1 MKLYQI
7 ENEYL
12 QLSEMLIESEGE
24 LTPELEQALEING
37 NNLKNKAVNYG
48 YVIKQME
55 GNVDL
60 IDAEI
65 KRLQAMKKSRVNAA
79 ELLKETIKTAMLMYD
94 LNTIEIPTLKLS
106 FRKSES
112 VEVINEAQLT
122 EQFTTTKTTVTPNKV
137 AIKEAIKNGEVVEG
151 AVLVTNLNLQIK

>member
-1 MKLYQI
+1 MNLYQI

-112 VEVINEAQLT
+112 IEIINEAQLT

>member
-1 MKLYQI
+1 MNLYQI

-12 QLSEMLIESEGE
+12 QLSEMLIDSEGE
-24 LTPELEQALEING
+24 LTPELIEALEING

-79 ELLKETIKTAMLMYD
+79 ERLKETIKTAMLMYD
-94 LNTIEIPTLKLS
+94 LNTIEIPTMKLS

-112 VEVINEAQLT
+112 IEIINEAQLS
-122 EQFTTTKTTVTPNKV
+122 EDFTTTKVTTTPNKV
-137 AIKEAIKNGEVVEG
+137 AIKEALKNGVEVAG

>member
-1 MKLYQI
+1 MNLYQI

-65 KRLQAMKKSRVNAA
+65 KRLQAMKKARVNAA
-79 ELLKETIKTAMLMYD
+79 EQLKETIKAAMLMYD

-137 AIKEAIKNGEVVEG
+137 AIKEAIKNGEVVDG
-151 AVLVTNLNLQIK
+151 AVLVTNFNLQIK

>member
-1 MKLYQI
+1 MNLYQI

-12 QLSEMLIESEGE
+12 QLSEMLIDSEGE
-24 LTPELEQALEING
+24 LTPELIEALEING

-79 ELLKETIKTAMLMYD
+79 DTLKETIKTAMLMYD
-94 LNTIEIPTLKLS
+94 LNTIEIPTMKLS

-112 VEVINEAQLT
+112 IEIINEAQLS
-122 EQFTTTKTTVTPNKV
+122 EDFTTTKVTTTPNKV
-137 AIKEAIKNGEVVEG
+137 AIKEALKNGVEVAG